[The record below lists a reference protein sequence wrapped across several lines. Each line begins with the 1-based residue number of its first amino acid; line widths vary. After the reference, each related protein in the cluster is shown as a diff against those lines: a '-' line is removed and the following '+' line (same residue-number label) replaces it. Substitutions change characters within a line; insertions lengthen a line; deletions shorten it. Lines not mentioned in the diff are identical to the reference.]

1 MCPLRDYV
9 QVRFSAV
16 LVEVMLI
23 QEGLLSVTSE
33 SMCMNFWLTAKSSLS
48 RKKVWLGELTVQH
61 DHSCWLGPKEPN
73 KQKTHYWSSN
83 TPSPPFTWNVIC
95 FLIWVAKKLAYI
107 VNMMDPGQTAL
118 GDCSVW
124 SGSKMFAS
132 IINVEWS
139 VFDCMQLL
147 QQL

>member
-1 MCPLRDYV
+1 M

-61 DHSCWLGPKEPN
+61 DHSC
-73 KQKTHYWSSN
+73 
-83 TPSPPFTWNVIC
+83 
-95 FLIWVAKKLAYI
+95 
-107 VNMMDPGQTAL
+107 
-118 GDCSVW
+118 
-124 SGSKMFAS
+124 
-132 IINVEWS
+132 
-139 VFDCMQLL
+139 
-147 QQL
+147 